1 MELRLIRN
9 VVSRE
14 LKSQKDA
21 LDILDHESDDY
32 VEITNDLVLLKQ
44 VIEKINEKSDVWDS
58 ID

>member
-1 MELRLIRN
+1 MFSTMELRLIRN

-44 VIEKINEKSDVWDS
+44 VIEKINEKSDV
-58 ID
+58 

>member
-1 MELRLIRN
+1 MEP
-9 VVSRE
+9 
-14 LKSQKDA
+14 